1 MEYLSSH
8 ATAAAINR
16 RGDEIRMTNRRLTVL
31 RAMDPPTPEQPAS
44 ERPIPSRALSAN
56 SPVHSPVDSPVPAS
70 DGGERGD
77 AVVPTPRAPL
87 GDLLVAMQSLSAT
100 ERDAAWAACYARYY
114 RVVWTYVFYVVR
126 SIASLPEP
134 GKVAEDVTSE
144 VFLGLPEAAAHY
156 REKGLAEWW
165 LKQVAVRRALR
176 KKEAE
181 TGQWAAGKSAPGGGG
196 GAERERK
203 GRIRLSF
210 DETADQIVNL
220 LESVERDTE
229 LMELD
234 RRRAALRSSPDP
246 KERRWADFLDLYVAG
261 FDFKEIGERVGVT
274 EATARNWLCNI
285 RKHLAQP
292 LGP

>member
-1 MEYLSSH
+1 
-8 ATAAAINR
+8 
-16 RGDEIRMTNRRLTVL
+16 
-31 RAMDPPTPEQPAS
+31 MDPPTPEQPAS
-44 ERPIPSRALSAN
+44 ERPISSRAPSTSWPADA
-56 SPVHSPVDSPVPAS
+56 PVGTRVPES

-77 AVVPTPRAPL
+77 AVLPTPNAPL
-87 GDLLVAMQSLSAT
+87 GELLVAMQSLSAT
-100 ERDAAWAACYARYY
+100 ERDAAWATCYAQYY

-134 GKVAEDVTSE
+134 GRVAEDVTSE

-181 TGQWAAGKSAPGGGG
+181 TGQWAAGKSAPGGGV
-196 GAERERK
+196 AKRDRT

-210 DETADQIVNL
+210 DETADQIVGL
-220 LESVERDTE
+220 LESVERDAE
-229 LMELD
+229 RMELD

-246 KERRWADFLDLYVAG
+246 KERRWAEFLDLYVAG
-261 FDFKEIGERVGVT
+261 FDFEEIGERMEMT

-285 RKHLAQP
+285 RKHLARP
-292 LGP
+292 LER